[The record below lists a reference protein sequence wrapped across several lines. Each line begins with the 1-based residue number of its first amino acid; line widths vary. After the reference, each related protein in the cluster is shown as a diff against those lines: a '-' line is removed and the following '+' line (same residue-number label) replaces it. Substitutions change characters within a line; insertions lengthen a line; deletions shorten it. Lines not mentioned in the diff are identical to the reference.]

1 MVTVKVHAS
10 AVGTDALMCTD
21 SLSGKIAIARA

>member
-10 AVGTDALMCTD
+10 AIGTDALMYTD
-21 SLSGKIAIARA
+21 SLPGKIAIARA